1 MENSAKTAIEKM
13 GIYELRTL
21 ARNVGVPSPTT
32 LKRQELLEQISEILE
47 GKKKAVPVKKIGRPP
62 KKINLDSSVLDVYIP
77 QDFVDYANAQKENRY
92 NQEFLVFEH
101 ELDNMGFKEKVRV
114 SRKGV
119 LRKTKG
125 GALFFKDDKNVV
137 FFPSNLAIE
146 CQVLE
151 GDMVEGEA
159 WEIFGKPFDIF
170 FNVQSI
176 NGMPY
181 VGEPRNLCSF
191 TDIVESNNEP
201 EGSRKYINFSDTKG
215 FVSEISEVL
224 DEYKKNGYIVN
235 VLAAGLMPDKLL
247 LIKKHLGADRFVSY
261 YEDGPQNSYET
272 ILDAINNSIV
282 LARSGKKVVLFVY
295 DLSDVISELDMF
307 FSASEQAKRLDYN
320 TMLIVRKIVSS
331 NRCLSNGGSLT
342 TIIGTS
348 EPLAPGCE

>member
-1 MENSAKTAIEKM
+1 MENSAKIAIEKM

-32 LKRQELLEQISEILE
+32 LKRQELLEQISEIIE
-47 GKKKAVPVKKIGRPP
+47 GKKKAAPAKKVGRPP
-62 KKINLDSSVLDVYIP
+62 KKINLDASVLDVYIP
-77 QDFVDYANAQKENRY
+77 QDFVDYANAQKESRY

-125 GALFFKDDKNVV
+125 GALFFKDDKNIV
-137 FFPSNLAIE
+137 FFPSNLAME

-151 GDMVEGEA
+151 GDLVEGEA
-159 WEIFGKPFDIF
+159 WEIFGKPFDILF
-170 FNVQSI
+170 SVHTI
-176 NGMPY
+176 NGAPY
-181 VGEPRNLCSF
+181 AGEPRNLCSF
-191 TDIVESNNEP
+191 TDIVASQNEA
-201 EGSRKYINFSDTKG
+201 EGSRKYINFSDTRC

-224 DEYKKNGYIVN
+224 DEYRKNGHIVN
-235 VLAAGLMPDKLL
+235 VLAVGLMPDKLL
-247 LIKKHLGADRFVSY
+247 FIKNYLGEDRFVSY

-272 ILDAINNSIV
+272 VLDAVNNSIM
-282 LARSGKKVVLFVY
+282 LARSGQKVVLFVY
-295 DLSDVISELDMF
+295 DISDVISELDMF
-307 FSASEQAKRLDYN
+307 FSASEQAKQLDYN

-348 EPLAPGCE
+348 EPLDPQYV